1 MYGAISE
8 EKAKEA
14 LEYLQN
20 KWSNEYPGAVRVW
33 ENNFNYVVQLF
44 NYPMEIRKIMYTTN
58 AIESVN
64 SSLRKVT
71 KKGMFD
77 NEMSVFKVFYLR
89 ITRELAK
96 KWGVSKTQNW
106 SKVLNQLSCLDEFS
120 DRITKYIR

>member
-1 MYGAISE
+1 
-8 EKAKEA
+8 
-14 LEYLQN
+14 
-20 KWSNEYPGAVRVW
+20 
-33 ENNFNYVVQLF
+33 
-44 NYPMEIRKIMYTTN
+44 
-58 AIESVN
+58 
-64 SSLRKVT
+64 
-71 KKGMFD
+71 MFD